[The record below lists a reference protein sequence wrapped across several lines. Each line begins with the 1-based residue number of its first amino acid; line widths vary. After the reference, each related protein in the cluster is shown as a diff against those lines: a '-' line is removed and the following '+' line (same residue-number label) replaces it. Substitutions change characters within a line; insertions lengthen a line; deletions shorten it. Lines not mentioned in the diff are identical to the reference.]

1 MTIRSADKRS
11 GDFQERGSVRV
22 LGLTN
27 SVEVQRLAPEL
38 VDYPDYPKLVDYPE
52 LVD

>member
-1 MTIRSADKRS
+1 MHH
-11 GDFQERGSVRV
+11 GSVKV

-27 SVEVQRLAPEL
+27 SVEAQQLAPEL
-38 VDYPDYPKLVDYPE
+38 VDYPDYLKLVDYPE